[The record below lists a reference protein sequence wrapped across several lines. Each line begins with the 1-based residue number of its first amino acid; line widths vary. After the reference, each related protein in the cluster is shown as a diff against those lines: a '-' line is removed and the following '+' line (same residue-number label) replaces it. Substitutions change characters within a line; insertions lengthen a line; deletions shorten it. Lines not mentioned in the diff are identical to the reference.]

1 MFTRIPAALLAAG
14 VFLAPPAAAERL
26 VVAPDGDLQAVIN
39 KAAEGD
45 TVIVQGEHRG
55 TLALTRTVTVEGE
68 PGAPAWLGRARGALL
83 R

>member
-1 MFTRIPAALLAAG
+1 MFTRLPAALLAAG
-14 VFLAPPAAAERL
+14 VFLASPAAAERL

-45 TVIVQGEHRG
+45 TVIVEGEHRG
-55 TLALTRTVTVEGE
+55 TLALTRTVTVEG
-68 PGAPAWLGRARGALL
+68 RARRQPGWAGHAGALL